1 MWASKIRKMEGEAA
15 GSCAGAP
22 RRVPVHQTGTMRNLR
37 TQHTLHIQLHGS
49 EPAIW
54 RRLEVDGSMTLERFH
69 GVLQGSLGWTN
80 SHLHLYMDR
89 NPFIRGQVAA
99 GEQPTTWLMANS
111 IEDGL
116 EGEDETGTTLTR
128 ALARSGG
135 TLWYEYDLGDSWMHL
150 VTEESSRALDPEAPE
165 ARVLDGALRVPLE
178 DCGGL
183 GGWYE
188 MLELSRVPSA
198 NPDRSYIVDWFRAHF
213 GYFTPVDPE
222 AFDEG
227 AANLRVRLLLG
238 GMPQDTATGEW
249 LTTLPVHAR
258 MVLAEFLHTLE
269 IDVFAPVAT
278 ARMPEEAPRAMASI
292 HWWINACEGA
302 GLPLTAAGY
311 LSPSVLPEVIAGI
324 GWEHEDFVRFGG
336 KTEVHLHGIH
346 HFRLMLMDIGL
357 LKAQGKKLVATPAA
371 LRAAQDPSKLW
382 AHLAK
387 RALNSRRDKATYD
400 ATMLALMAAAGAGDA
415 DRETIRARTNEG
427 MRLLEYVHHD
437 EAMIKDDDFNRL
449 GDRYGAITK
458 AFRMAVLENGN
469 KGRAAELER
478 AFALAV
484 LRS

>member
-1 MWASKIRKMEGEAA
+1 MK
-15 GSCAGAP
+15 
-22 RRVPVHQTGTMRNLR
+22 NLR
-37 TQHTLHIQLHGS
+37 SQHTLHIQLHGS

-69 GVLQGSLGWTN
+69 EVLQGALGWTN
-80 SHLHLYMDR
+80 SHLHLYMDK

-99 GEQPTTWLMANS
+99 GGQPTTWLMANS

-116 EGEDETGTTLTR
+116 EGEDETGSTLTR

-150 VTEESSRALDPEAPE
+150 ITEESSRPLDPAAPE

-178 DCGGL
+178 DSGGL

-188 MLELSRVPSA
+188 MLKLSRVPSA

-222 AFDEG
+222 AFDAG
-227 AANLRVRLLLG
+227 AANMRVRLLLD
-238 GMPQDTATGEW
+238 GMPEGTATGKW
-249 LTTLPVHAR
+249 LAGLPVYPR
-258 MVLAEFLHTLE
+258 MVLAEFLHTLGV
-269 IDVFAPVAT
+269 DVFAPVAM
-278 ARMPEEAPRAMASI
+278 APMPDQAPRAMASI
-292 HWWINACEGA
+292 LWWINVCAGA

-324 GWEHEDFVRFGG
+324 GWEHEDFVQFGG

-346 HFRLMLMDIGL
+346 DFRLMLMDIGL

-371 LRAAQDPSKLW
+371 LRLAKDPARLW
-382 AHLAK
+382 AYHSG
-387 RALNSRRDKATYD
+387 RARNSVRDKVVYD
-400 ATMLALMAAAGAGDA
+400 ATMLAVLAAAGAGDA
-415 DRETIRARTNEG
+415 DRKTIEARTNEG

-437 EAMIKDDDFNRL
+437 GRTIEDDDFNRL
-449 GDRYGAITK
+449 GDRYTAITK

-469 KGRAAELER
+469 KGRAPELER

>member
-1 MWASKIRKMEGEAA
+1 MK
-15 GSCAGAP
+15 
-22 RRVPVHQTGTMRNLR
+22 NLR

-69 GVLQGSLGWTN
+69 EVLQGALGWTN

-116 EGEDETGTTLTR
+116 QGEDESGSTLTR

-150 VTEESSRALDPEAPE
+150 ITEESSRPLDPGAPE

-188 MLELSRVPSA
+188 MLKLSRVPSA
-198 NPDRSYIVDWFRAHF
+198 NPDRSYIVDWFRAHV

-222 AFDEG
+222 VFDAG

-238 GMPQDTATGEW
+238 GIPEATATGKW
-249 LTTLPVHAR
+249 LSTLPVHAR
-258 MVLAEFLHTLE
+258 MVLAEFLHTLG
-269 IDVFAPVAT
+269 IDVFAHPAT
-278 ARMPEEAPRAMASI
+278 AEMPEEAPRAMTSI
-292 HWWINACEGA
+292 LWWINACEGA

-311 LSPSVLPEVIAGI
+311 LAPSVLPEVIAGI
-324 GWEHEDFVRFGG
+324 GWEHEDFVQFGG

-346 HFRLMLMDIGL
+346 DFRLMLMDVGL

-371 LRAAQDPSKLW
+371 QRVARDPAKLW

-387 RALNSRRDKATYD
+387 RARDSVRDKVTYD
-400 ATMLALMAAAGAGDA
+400 ATMLALLAAAGEGDA
-415 DRETIRARTNEG
+415 ESKAIAARTNEG

-437 EAMIKDDDFNRL
+437 GRTIEDGDFNRL
-449 GDRYGAITK
+449 GDRYDAITK

-469 KGRAAELER
+469 KGRAAGLER

>member
-1 MWASKIRKMEGEAA
+1 MK
-15 GSCAGAP
+15 
-22 RRVPVHQTGTMRNLR
+22 NLR

-54 RRLEVDGSMTLERFH
+54 RRIEVDGSMTLERFH
-69 GVLQGSLGWTN
+69 EVLQGALGWTN

-89 NPFIRGQVAA
+89 NPFIRGQVAP

-116 EGEDETGTTLTR
+116 EGEDETGSTLTE

-150 VTEESSRALDPEAPE
+150 ITEESSRPLDPAAPE

-188 MLELSRVPSA
+188 MLKLSRVPSA

-222 AFDEG
+222 AFDAG
-227 AANLRVRLLLG
+227 AANMRVRLLLG
-238 GMPQDTATGEW
+238 GMPQDTATGKW
-249 LTTLPVHAR
+249 LSTLPVYASL
-258 MVLAEFLHTLE
+258 VLAEFLHSLG
-269 IDVFAPVAT
+269 IDVFAHPAP
-278 ARMPEEAPRAMASI
+278 APMPEDAPRAMASI
-292 HWWINACEGA
+292 LWWIAACEGT

-324 GWEHEDFVRFGG
+324 GWEHEDFVQFGG

-346 HFRLMLMDIGL
+346 DFRLMLMEVGL
-357 LKAQGKKLVATPAA
+357 LKAQGRKLVATPAA
-371 LRAAQDPSKLW
+371 LRVARDPSALW

-387 RALNSRRDKATYD
+387 RARNSIRDKVSYD
-400 ATMLALMAAAGAGDA
+400 ATMLALLAAAGAGDA
-415 DRETIRARTNEG
+415 DTKAIEARTNEG

-437 EAMIKDDDFNRL
+437 GRTIEDGDFNRL
-449 GDRYGAITK
+449 GDRYTALTK

-469 KGRAAELER
+469 RGRAPGLER